1 VIDSLLS
8 IAHNGH
14 KCGEHEAGL
23 RACERLLSLGI
34 DEETEQAVRSVRT
47 NYAATL
53 DELASATFVRLD
65 VPPAEEGWSL
75 FNPTILARD
84 SGFLAIVRSS
94 NYAIVDGRYVMPD
107 EDAGT
112 IRTTNILCELAF
124 DLSVISSRRIEGPD
138 YQTTGFPVTGLED
151 CRLRP
156 TASGIGVSA
165 TVRDVAPFD
174 GRCRIATAEL
184 DIHQARFHSLRVI
197 ESAGAQEHEKNWMP
211 LVGKAGW
218 VYAANVNGYT
228 LSVQERRDYPDEYC
242 LLRHWEAD
250 PISRGFRGGSQL
262 IPFGSGWL
270 ACVHEVAWIGNQRAY
285 EHRLVWFTNTLQLAR
300 VSRPFSFRE
309 PRAIEFAAG
318 MAASGENVVITF
330 GVRDAE
336 AWAVT
341 ISSDAAWNLTAPL
354 FCKLELLPNDR
365 TDSAR

>member
-1 VIDSLLS
+1 MRNALES

-14 KCGEHEAGL
+14 LCGEHEAGL

-34 DEETEQAVRSVRT
+34 DGEEEQAIRSVRT

-65 VPPAEEGWSL
+65 VPPAAEGWTL
-75 FNPTILARD
+75 FNPTILANGN
-84 SGFLAIVRSS
+84 GFFAIVRSS
-94 NYAIVDGRYVMPD
+94 NYRIVNGRYVIPG
-107 EDAGT
+107 EDGDT
-112 IRTTNILCELAF
+112 IRTENILCKLAP
-124 DLSVISSRRIEGPD
+124 DLSVISSRRISGPD
-138 YQTTGFPVTGLED
+138 YEATGFPVTGLED
-151 CRLRP
+151 CRLRL
-156 TASGIGVSA
+156 TAKGVGVSA
-165 TVRDVAPFD
+165 TARNVAPFD

-184 DIHQARFHSLRVI
+184 DIDQARFHSLRVI

-218 VYAANVNGYT
+218 IYAANVNGYT
-228 LSVQERRDYPDEYC
+228 LSVQERPDFPDEYC
-242 LLRHWEAD
+242 LLRHWQAD

-270 ACVHEVAWIGNQRAY
+270 GVIHEVAWIGNQRAY

-300 VSRPFSFRE
+300 VSRPFAFRE

-318 MAASGENVVITF
+318 IASHGKQIVMTF

-341 ISSDAAWNLTAPL
+341 ISKDAAWNLTKPL
-354 FCKLELLPNDR
+354 FCGFEVSPNDR
-365 TDSAR
+365 TDSAG